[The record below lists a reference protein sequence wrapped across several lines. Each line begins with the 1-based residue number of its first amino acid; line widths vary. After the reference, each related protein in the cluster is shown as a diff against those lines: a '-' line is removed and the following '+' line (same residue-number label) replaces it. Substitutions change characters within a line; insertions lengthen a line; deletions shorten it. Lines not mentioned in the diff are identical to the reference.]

1 MVANYKSNTKA
12 YFLMEKATNLTARG
26 DLESVKEGLRYLK
39 ASMVFLENHED
50 WLAVLQLVK
59 EQEELITLME
69 IRSC

>member
-1 MVANYKSNTKA
+1 MVANYKSNTIA
-12 YFLMEKATNLTARG
+12 YSLMEKANNLTARG
-26 DLESVKEGLRYLK
+26 DLESVKEGLEYLK
-39 ASMVFLENHED
+39 ASLVFLENHDD

>member
-1 MVANYKSNTKA
+1 MVANYKSNTIAYSLMKKA
-12 YFLMEKATNLTARG
+12 NNLTVRG